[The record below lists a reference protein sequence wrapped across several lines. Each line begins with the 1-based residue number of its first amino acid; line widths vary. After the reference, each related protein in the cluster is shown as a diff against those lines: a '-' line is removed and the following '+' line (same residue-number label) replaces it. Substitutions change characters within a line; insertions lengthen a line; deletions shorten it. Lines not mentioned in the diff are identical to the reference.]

1 MTIRAIF
8 SMDAKKG
15 MGNKG
20 ELLFNISDDLKR
32 FKKLTEGDTVL
43 MGKKTWNSLPIKPLP
58 NRDNVV
64 VTSSIEGIDG
74 RAKVVDDPHLVLDY
88 HRFARNEDLWIIGG
102 ANLIE
107 QAILED
113 YVDEVYMTIILDESK
128 EADVFFN
135 QDVFETVKYEI
146 MFHENKEFVED
157 GETIPYANLIKRKKK
172 KKKSL
177 LSIKRVGFLQ
187 FKMSILTL

>member
-43 MGKKTWNSLPIKPLP
+43 MGKKAWYSLPIKSLP
-58 NRDNVV
+58 NRDTVV

-157 GETIPYANLIKRKKK
+157 GETIPYANLILTKKK
-172 KKKSL
+172 
-177 LSIKRVGFLQ
+177 
-187 FKMSILTL
+187 